1 MSKKIEITVFGMVTL
16 IILANIVFKIIAG
29 KDIEFYELMAI
40 GVFSMFLLYAITWGN
55 KAEKN
60 GIFQDEELGRRITE
74 LASKISYTILFFVI
88 LTAVLV
94 DKLVH
99 GTSNVFLLAVF
110 ILTMIIFP
118 FVQYLVAKKY
128 K

>member
-1 MSKKIEITVFGMVTL
+1 MSKKIEITVFGMVAL

-99 GTSNVFLLAVF
+99 GTSNVF
-110 ILTMIIFP
+110 
-118 FVQYLVAKKY
+118 
-128 K
+128 

>member
-1 MSKKIEITVFGMVTL
+1 MSKKVEISLFSIVTL
-16 IILANIVFKIIAG
+16 ILLANIIYKLTMG
-29 KDIEFYELMAI
+29 KEIEFYEIIAM

-60 GIFQDEELGRRITE
+60 GILQDEELGRKITE
-74 LASKISYTILFFVI
+74 TASNISYTILYFVI
-88 LTAVLV
+88 LAAILA
-94 DKLVH
+94 DKLVN

-110 ILTMIIFP
+110 IFALIIFP